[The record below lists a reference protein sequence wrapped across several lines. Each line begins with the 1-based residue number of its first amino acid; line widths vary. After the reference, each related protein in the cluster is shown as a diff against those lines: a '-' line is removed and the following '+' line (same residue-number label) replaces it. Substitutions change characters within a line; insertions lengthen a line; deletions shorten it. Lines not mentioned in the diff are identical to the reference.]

1 MLIQTDQMVQVHH
14 VTVMNAIQSFQ
25 RIALSGK
32 SPQTKK
38 WYSYRLDLMAR
49 SLGET
54 RLLIDVLEVDLI
66 QYREFLERKKIS
78 PDTLHGYIRAVRRLF
93 KWLHKRGIISADI
106 SVEVHLPKLPK
117 RGKKGISDEHAQMIL
132 EAAKTH
138 SVRDYAM
145 LLFFGSSSARR
156 GGVQGLRLKDLN
168 LSAPEPLCRQV
179 QVFEKGGIERTV
191 IMDDETFHAMIEW
204 INIRPIGSQYV
215 FVSKK
220 GKPLKVS
227 SISEIIDRYKSRLKI
242 KGPCSP
248 HQWRHRWF
256 RRLISN
262 RMPLSQAAQIGGHR
276 DVKITHEFYGQFA
289 FEELQDAYDRYYKP

>member
-14 VTVMNAIQSFQ
+14 ITVMNAVQSFQ

-54 RLLIDVLEVDLI
+54 RLLLDVLEVDLI

-106 SVEVHLPKLPK
+106 STEVHLPKLPK
-117 RGKKGISDEHAQMIL
+117 RGKKGISDEHALMIL
-132 EAAKTH
+132 EAAKAH

-156 GGVQGLRLKDLN
+156 GGVGGLRLKDLN
-168 LSAPEPLCRQV
+168 LSALSRSV
-179 QVFEKGGIERTV
+179 VKFK
-191 IMDDETFHAMIEW
+191 FL
-204 INIRPIGSQYV
+204 
-215 FVSKK
+215 KK
-220 GKPLKVS
+220 
-227 SISEIIDRYKSRLKI
+227 
-242 KGPCSP
+242 
-248 HQWRHRWF
+248 
-256 RRLISN
+256 
-262 RMPLSQAAQIGGHR
+262 
-276 DVKITHEFYGQFA
+276 
-289 FEELQDAYDRYYKP
+289 EELNVQ